1 MRRCAINCLRK
12 IAYTLRQ
19 PTPYSLGFIILIT
32 CQYALYIPVPGPHD
46 ICVHFGCHFGR
57 CPGLTSS
64 VAPVASA
71 VRTLL
76 QILGSRP
83 EEIRLAA
90 THHLKV
96 SPFESARAHMR
107 APSHAARQ
115 ARRRARPAGA
125 RSNATPRQRHTSIAA
140 HCTGRRYA
148 RPNKL
153 PMRQTSAASPTS
165 SARARVAVCGSVPA
179 PASPAMPPRRTR
191 RRTRT
196 RTRRRRFAAG

>member
-1 MRRCAINCLRK
+1 MRRWAINCLRK

-19 PTPYSLGFIILIT
+19 PTPYSLGFIILVT
-32 CQYALYIPVPGPHD
+32 CQYALYTRTRTTRYTV
-46 ICVHFGCHFGR
+46 CVHFGCHFGR

-96 SPFESARAHMR
+96 SPFESARAHIC
-107 APSHAARQ
+107 
-115 ARRRARPAGA
+115 ARPPTPRGWRAGA
-125 RSNATPRQRHTSIAA
+125 RGRRAPAATPHLEATSHLDRCTLHWPPLRAPQQAANASDQR
-140 HCTGRRYA
+140 R
-148 RPNKL
+148 
-153 PMRQTSAASPTS
+153 
-165 SARARVAVCGSVPA
+165 
-179 PASPAMPPRRTR
+179 
-191 RRTRT
+191 
-196 RTRRRRFAAG
+196 